1 MTKREIQNLVKA
13 KLRSEIDAEYARKNK
28 LVRKRLYM
36 SNQAI
41 SQLRAIQMIDG
52 QIELPPSCVSEQNEQ
67 LWVAF
72 IDDIPTANWAHTCRY
87 WIIAGNGQI
96 LEFSAMLPPS
106 EKNPF
111 ILEEVQWLL

>member
-28 LVRKRLYM
+28 LVRKRLYI

-52 QIELPPSCVSEQNEQ
+52 RIELPPCLCQR
-67 LWVAF
+67 
-72 IDDIPTANWAHTCRY
+72 T
-87 WIIAGNGQI
+87 
-96 LEFSAMLPPS
+96 
-106 EKNPF
+106 K
-111 ILEEVQWLL
+111 